1 MSSFDKD
8 SERAFV
14 RHILVKIKHL
24 TAARYM
30 FEMKNVRICA
40 MANYTELFKNREL
53 LGFRIYFL

>member
-8 SERAFV
+8 SKRAFV

-40 MANYTELFKNREL
+40 MSNYTKLYKNREL
-53 LGFRIYFL
+53 L